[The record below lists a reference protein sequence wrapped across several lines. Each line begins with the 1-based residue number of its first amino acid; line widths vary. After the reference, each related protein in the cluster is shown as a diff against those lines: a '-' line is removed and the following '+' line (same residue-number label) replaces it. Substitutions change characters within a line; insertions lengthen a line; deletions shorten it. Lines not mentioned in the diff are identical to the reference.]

1 MKLGSHTAQA
11 DKSKTKSSPMKLV
24 ALGIVNA
31 RYIFIGLFILAAVYC
46 GLSIGKV
53 RTNNDLTAFLPETTE
68 TRRGLD
74 IMEEEFI
81 TYATADIMVSNVT
94 WEIADDLAEQIRAFD
109 HVSEVVFDDTAA
121 HYKNA
126 SALLSV
132 SFDGISTDPAI
143 EEEMDKI
150 KDLLAEYDTY
160 ISSEIGYDYSAELAG
175 EMVGVLAITAAV
187 IVAVLLFTSRSYF
200 EVVIFGIVFAFA
212 ALLNMGTNYWLG
224 EISSITNSVAV
235 ILQLAL
241 AIDYAIIFSH
251 RYQDEAEKT
260 PSVKTAMVEALS
272 KAIIEISSSSL
283 TTISGLVALT
293 MMQFRL
299 GYDMGIVLSKGIL
312 CSLLTVFFLMPGL
325 IMLFP
330 KQLRRTQ
337 HRNMVPNIRPWG
349 SFLTKSKFCFVW
361 LFLLIIPFAIYYS
374 GKTEYAFSDKSITE
388 IVYAPS
394 RVAMHKIR
402 DTFDDST
409 PVAVLAPSGYY
420 ENEKAV
426 LARVARLDKIKNATG
441 LANIQI
447 DDDHVLTDAYT
458 PRMFAELLDLDIE
471 RAILLFQAY
480 GLKHEE
486 YQVFFG
492 NVEEYRVV
500 LLDMF
505 EYLFEKIDQGLV
517 TLSDEQ
523 MEEIVPLRKQ
533 LKRGTDQLRGENYDR
548 LVFTSTVAEEGP
560 ESTALVEEIRSIAA
574 EYYGEENVLVIG
586 NITSARD
593 LAQSYTGDSEKI
605 NLLTVGFIFVI
616 LLFTFRT
623 FAGAVVLV
631 FVIQG
636 SIWINFTIPYFT
648 GTISSFVTSM
658 IVSAIQMGATIDYAI
673 VIMNRYQVLKET
685 EPVKDAMADAVK
697 EGFATVIT
705 SGSILTLAGLMIG
718 TRVSD
723 VYVSHIGLAV
733 GRGAAISVVLV
744 MTVLPQIILLFDK
757 LIDKTKF
764 KVKLPEEPEET
775 AAGAVQEQQEQ
786 LPENSEDSTMQNK
799 DTFTGSYED
808 KSENPHTKNGNTDQ
822 ENTADRP
829 EDSTPESK
837 DPDQDGN
844 TDKTAEDGE

>member
-1 MKLGSHTAQA
+1 MESGTHKPKGNIMKLIAQ
-11 DKSKTKSSPMKLV
+11 
-24 ALGIVNA
+24 GIVNA
-31 RYIFIGLFILAAVYC
+31 RYIFIGLFIAAAIC
-46 GLSIGKV
+46 CALSIDKV

-81 TYATADIMVSNVT
+81 TYATADVMISNVT
-94 WEIADDLAEQIRAFD
+94 YEIADDLAKQIRSFT
-109 HVSEVVFDDTAA
+109 HVSDVDFDDSPA

-126 SALLSV
+126 SALLTV
-132 SFDGISTDPAI
+132 SFDGTQTDPKI
-143 EEEMDKI
+143 VEEMDKI
-150 KDLLAEYDTY
+150 REFLADYDTY
-160 ISSEIGYDYSAELAG
+160 ISTEIGYDYSAELAG
-175 EMVGVLAITAAV
+175 EMGGVLAITAVV
-187 IVAVLLFTSRSYF
+187 IIVVLLFTSRCYF

-260 PSVKTAMVEALS
+260 SSVKEAMVEALS
-272 KAIIEISSSSL
+272 KAILEISSSSL
-283 TTISGLVALT
+283 TTISGLIALT

-312 CSLLTVFFLMPGL
+312 FSLLTVFFLMPGV

-330 KQLRRTQ
+330 RQLRRTQ

-349 SFLTKSKFCFVW
+349 VFLTKSKYCFVW
-361 LFLLIIPFAIYYS
+361 LFFLIIPFAVYYS

-388 IVYAPS
+388 IVKAPS
-394 RVAMHKIR
+394 REAMHKIT

-409 PVAVLAPSGYY
+409 PIAVLVPAGYY
-420 ENEKAV
+420 EKEKNV
-426 LARVARLDKIKNATG
+426 LSRVANLEKIKDATG

-447 DDDHVLTDAYT
+447 DEDHVLTDAYT

-471 RAILLFQAY
+471 RAMLLYQAY

-492 NVEEYRVV
+492 NAEEYQVV

-517 TLSDEQ
+517 TLTDEQ
-523 MEEIVPLRKQ
+523 MDQIGPLRTQ

-548 LVFTSTVAEEGP
+548 LVFTSTVAEEGE
-560 ESTALVEEIRSIAA
+560 ESTKLVEDIRSIAE
-574 EYYGEENVLVIG
+574 EYYEPGSVLVIG

-593 LAQSYTGDSEKI
+593 LAGSYTGDSEKI

-616 LLFTFRT
+616 LLFTFNT
-623 FAGAVVLV
+623 FMGAVVLV

-636 SIWINFTIPYFT
+636 SIWINFTIPYFM
-648 GTISSFVTSM
+648 GTVSSFVTNM

-673 VIMNRYQVLKET
+673 VIMNRYQALKQT
-685 EPVKDAMADAVK
+685 EQKKDAMADAVK
-697 EGFATVIT
+697 EGFVTVIT
-705 SGSILTLAGLMIG
+705 SGSILTLAGLLIG

-733 GRGAAISVVLV
+733 GRGAAISVILVL
-744 MTVLPQIILLFDK
+744 TVLPQIILLFDR

-764 KVKLPEEPEET
+764 SIRITEDAAET
-775 AAGAVQEQQEQ
+775 A
-786 LPENSEDSTMQNK
+786 
-799 DTFTGSYED
+799 DTPDTGD
-808 KSENPHTKNGNTDQ
+808 
-822 ENTADRP
+822 TADTA
-829 EDSTPESK
+829 DTP
-837 DPDQDGN
+837 DTAD
-844 TDKTAEDGE
+844 TAETDTGGDAAAEQSGGAEDAAAEQSGGAENAAAEESGGVEDTAAEQSGGAEHAAAEQPDGSEV